1 VKDLNHCSLPPHK
14 IRYRLLI
21 IPNNSSLTTDHFS
34 PRRTTMGRGAQKA
47 TRQLTDRQ
55 LALQNQLIQQ
65 ANTSGSQDRSLLMP
79 GIESLLNSQ
88 GYSPAEQSAIT
99 QEGMGAARTAY
110 DALRE
115 GAQNRLAQTNN
126 AAGYP
131 ELTADLG
138 REEAQ
143 NLAQQARQNQIAFAN
158 EKLRRNLAG
167 LGALGQTYG
176 IDTNL
181 LGRAM
186 GIPAELLGVR
196 ANASSG
202 STLGGLGG
210 LFGGAGYGIGSLF
223 GS

>member
-1 VKDLNHCSLPPHK
+1 
-14 IRYRLLI
+14 
-21 IPNNSSLTTDHFS
+21 
-34 PRRTTMGRGAQKA
+34 MGRGAQKA
-47 TRQLTDRQ
+47 TRQLTDQQ
-55 LALQNQLIQQ
+55 LAIQNQLLQQ
-65 ANTSGSQDRSLLMP
+65 ANAQGTQDRSLLFP

-115 GAQNRLAQTNN
+115 SAQNRLAQTNN
-126 AAGYP
+126 AAGFS
-131 ELTADLG
+131 ELTSELG

-143 NLAQQARQNQIAFAN
+143 NLAQQARQNQISFAN

-196 ANASSG
+196 ASASGG

-210 LFGGAGYGIGSLF
+210 LFGGLGYGLGGLF
-223 GS
+223 GT